1 MLLSSTNKNEKIV
14 LGLLSLACK
23 DEDTMT
29 EASEILDYYR
39 DNKDMELFLYKD
51 PDTDN
56 YVGLIGIEH
65 RRYVTD
71 DNKSSETNEIET
83 ILVNR
88 MSVIPSF
95 LDEGIEYEMYKELR
109 ILFPN
114 VQIVGAIQNQ
124 TQDLIA
130 ELAAEFRTEED
141 SENESVVHT

>member
-14 LGLLSLACK
+14 LGLLCLTCK
-23 DEDTMT
+23 DDDTMT

-39 DNKDMELFLYKD
+39 NHEDMELFLYKD

-56 YVGLIGIEH
+56 YVGLMGIEH
-65 RRYVTD
+65 RRYVTE
-71 DNKSSETNEIET
+71 NEKLSEPNEIET

-88 MSVIPSF
+88 ISVIPSF
-95 LDEGIEYEMYKELR
+95 LDEGVEYEMYKELR

-114 VQIVGAIQNQ
+114 AQIVGVIQNH

-130 ELAAEFRTEED
+130 ELAAEFRAEED